1 MIKYVIVKVVRESA
15 RNCTDGMQV
24 MHAWKQWPRSALLKV
39 GTVDPHEY
47 GVPLEGS
54 RA

>member
-24 MHAWKQWPRSALLKV
+24 MQVWKQ
-39 GTVDPHEY
+39 
-47 GVPLEGS
+47 
-54 RA
+54 